1 MTKWTQ
7 GAEFGAGAFR
17 LRLLLGVYR
26 LLGARLLKAAILPI
40 VLVAFI
46 VRKNARRASYGYFA
60 RLHAFSGR
68 AELRPSLLNSFRH
81 LYSFAASMVDK
92 LMAWQGDVTEGDV
105 EQCSKEAVRR
115 ILGNLDAGRGVFV
128 LCSHLGNTDLL
139 RAFASGREKKMVLN
153 VFVETSRS
161 REFNAFLAI
170 MNPDAALNLL
180 PVSEIGIETAVIVK
194 AKLDGGEMVAM
205 AADREA
211 ALNEKSGAP
220 LDFLG
225 AKALFPKGAF
235 RFLKLMEC
243 DFCFAFICWNG
254 KGGFDMHAD
263 FFEAAAAQRPDEVM
277 AAFVRRLEGLA
288 LQYPYQW
295 YNFYDFWLASLT

>member
-1 MTKWTQ
+1 MAKWTQ
-7 GAEFGAGAFR
+7 DAEFGTGAFR
-17 LRLLLGVYR
+17 LRLLFGVYR
-26 LLGARLLKAAILPI
+26 LLGAGFLKAAILPI
-40 VLVAFI
+40 VLAALVF
-46 VRKNARRASYGYFA
+46 RKNARRASHGYFA

-68 AELRPSLLNSFRH
+68 PELRPTLMNSFRH
-81 LYSFAASMVDK
+81 LYSFAASLVDK
-92 LMAWQGDVTEGDV
+92 LGAWTGNAAGRGV

-115 ILGNLDAGRGVFV
+115 IFENLEAGKGVFA

-139 RAFASGREKKMVLN
+139 RAMASDREKKIALN

-161 REFNAFLAI
+161 REFNAFIAR
-170 MNPDAALNLL
+170 MNPDAALNIL
-180 PVSEIGIETAVIVK
+180 PVTEIGIETASLVK
-194 AKLDGGEMVAM
+194 AKLEGGEMAAM

-225 AKALFPKGAF
+225 GRALFPKGAF
-235 RFLKLMEC
+235 RFLRLMEC
-243 DFCFAFICWNG
+243 DFCFTFICRNK
-254 KGGFDMHAD
+254 KGGYDMHTD
-263 FFEAAAAQRPDEVM
+263 FFEAAAAQKPGEVM
-277 AAFVRRLEGLA
+277 AAFVRRLEGLV